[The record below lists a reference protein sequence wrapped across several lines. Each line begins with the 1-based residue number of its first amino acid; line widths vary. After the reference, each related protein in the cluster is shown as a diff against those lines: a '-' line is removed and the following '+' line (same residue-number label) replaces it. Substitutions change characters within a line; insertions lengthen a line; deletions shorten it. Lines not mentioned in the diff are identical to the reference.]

1 MNKFLE
7 EFEKFFEENMKD
19 RMRFK
24 NIPKH
29 PDKWPVEDII
39 NKSYEPNFIFL
50 LSPSNSGTTAIG
62 ELFKTSDNVSSLN
75 DISEGHK
82 LIYGLRRT
90 PGKRRRTP
98 ENMHRQ
104 RWNKTPENMHRQR
117 WNPNL
122 IEESGVDLCSRSI
135 RSVWVNECY
144 RKHKSEGA
152 EYFIEKSPPN
162 MVRIEFLQS
171 LFPNHILLANNRDPY
186 AYASSMFH
194 RYTKNKK
201 QLTVNERN
209 IIMRDKAK
217 KWVRISTILKGV
229 IEKQNVPYL
238 SYEKFCEQ
246 PTLYQK
252 IIDNSIFAGKI
263 KLDFE
268 HALKVKN
275 YKPTSLITNYNEKQI
290 SKLTKIDIEVITNY
304 LKDHKELLFY
314 FGYTLKK

>member
-1 MNKFLE
+1 MNKILK
-7 EFEKFFEENMKD
+7 EFEKIFEDNMKVKV
-19 RMRFK
+19 RFK
-24 NIPKH
+24 NVPKH

-39 NKSYEPNFIFL
+39 NKSYEPKFIFL
-50 LSPSNSGTTAIG
+50 LSPSNSGTTVIA

-82 LIYGLRRT
+82 LIYGLRRR
-90 PGKRRRTP
+90 PGPRAHHKKWDP
-98 ENMHRQ
+98 D
-104 RWNKTPENMHRQR
+104 
-117 WNPNL
+117 L
-122 IEESGVDLCSRSI
+122 IEKNGVDLCSRSV

-171 LFPNHILLANNRDPY
+171 LFPNSILLANNRDPY
-186 AYASSMFH
+186 AYVSSMFH
-194 RYTKNKK
+194 RYTKKERKK
-201 QLTVNERN
+201 DVKERN
-209 IIMRDKAK
+209 IVMS
-217 KWVRISTILKGV
+217 KWTKMWVHISTILKGV

-246 PTLYQK
+246 PTLYQT

-268 HALKVKN
+268 SVLKIKD

-290 SKLTKIDIEVITNY
+290 ARLTNSDIEVITNY